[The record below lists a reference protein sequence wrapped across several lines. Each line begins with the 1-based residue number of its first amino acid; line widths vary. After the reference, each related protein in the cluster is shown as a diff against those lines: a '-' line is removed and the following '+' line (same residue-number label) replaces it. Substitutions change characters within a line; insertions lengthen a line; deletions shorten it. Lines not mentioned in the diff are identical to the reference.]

1 MSNTRPTE
9 DFHQDEAVFS
19 VFQRMLVVGIWQGH
33 WAMGRKRGGQVRK
46 RDYIIADP
54 CPALPALWPASASP
68 PATLLKPA
76 CSRLC
81 SQPSPHMPRT
91 RPALLPCTE
100 PSLLRS
106 PTLSIQ
112 IQYALHPVIVF
123 AHLPLHRHIS
133 TSMMSLCSYSTSFPP
148 SNSLH

>member
-1 MSNTRPTE
+1 MSNTRPTG
-9 DFHQDEAVFS
+9 DF

-81 SQPSPHMPRT
+81 SQPPHTCPLV
-91 RPALLPCTE
+91 PPLLPCTE

-106 PTLSIQ
+106 PTL
-112 IQYALHPVIVF
+112 
-123 AHLPLHRHIS
+123 HIS
-133 TSMMSLCSYSTSFPP
+133 TSMLSLCSYSTSFPP